1 LCLFLQIFSFCLSN
15 SLSNVRGENR
25 GDNPFGVLAFLSWNH
40 TWNSFKYP
48 KKDLEKAVGL
58 LKELGVSFV
67 RIDFYWQ
74 DIEPQKGKFDFS
86 KYDYIVRLLSENNIK
101 ILAIL
106 DYCAD
111 WAGKSWNSPPDNL
124 DDFVNFARKVVQR
137 YKDKIKHWE
146 VWNEPDSRIY
156 WQPQDEM
163 KTYLKLLKK
172 TYKAIKEIDPSAK
185 ILLGGLTSGG
195 YYALKR
201 IYEMGG
207 KNYFDIVNIHPFV
220 NPLKKDCIKRIK
232 ILCKN
237 IKKLMEKFGD
247 KEKKIWITEIGCPGV
262 KKPSKENAWWFGR
275 SPTETEQAGFLRKVF
290 TEIPKLEF
298 VDKVFWAFFRDC
310 KEHFNTG
317 VDFFGLIRWNFS
329 GKKAFKVY
337 KKCIL
342 KWKKDNNQRSKK
354 KQEKQKIRRI
364 KSSP

>member
-1 LCLFLQIFSFCLSN
+1 MFLCLCLQISSFCLSN
-15 SLSNVRGENR
+15 SSSNVRGRDRE
-25 GDNPFGVLAFLSWNH
+25 DNPFGVLAFLSWNH
-40 TWNSFKYP
+40 TWNNFKYP
-48 KKDLEKAVGL
+48 KKDLKKAVKL

-67 RIDFYWQ
+67 RVDFYWQ

-86 KYDYIVRLLSENNIK
+86 KYDYIVKLISENNIK

-137 YKDKIKHWE
+137 YKEKIKYWE
-146 VWNEPDSRIY
+146 IWNEPDSRIY

-185 ILLGGLTSGG
+185 ILLGGLTPEG

-207 KNYFDIVNIHPFV
+207 KDYFDIVNIHPFV
-220 NPLKKDCIKRIK
+220 NPLEKDCIKRIK

-262 KKPSKENAWWFGR
+262 KKPSKENAWWFGK
-275 SPTETEQAGFLRKVF
+275 SPTEAEQAEFLKKVF

-317 VDFFGLIRWNFS
+317 VDFFGLVRWDFS
-329 GKKAFKVY
+329 RKKAFKIY

-342 KWKKDNNQRSKK
+342 NW
-354 KQEKQKIRRI
+354 EKQKYKKQI
-364 KSSP
+364 KVSQKNQFERTF